1 MLAGL
6 RNDLIFSAKMH
17 APSTD
22 KPAVSTITSQLLEHG
37 HYARKQLFSKNA
49 IVKWS
54 HRRRFALA
62 RELAAAAAGGALLD
76 YGCGDGTFIAL
87 AHDLFR
93 EATGTDVDVEQLRD
107 CGRRLSA
114 APHVR
119 FASIAELRE
128 SGYTGYYDA
137 VVCMEVLEHCPSDVQ
152 PVVLADLA
160 RLVRPHGIVVISV
173 PIEIG
178 PTLAVKQV
186 VRAAA
191 AATGLAE
198 YESRERYRISEFMR
212 MLLARDTSQIERR
225 ATITINAAGDTMKYH
240 GHKGFNWRV
249 LARVIERTFVIE
261 RRLYSPVPITGP
273 WLNSQVWFVCRKR

>member
-1 MLAGL
+1 MHPP
-6 RNDLIFSAKMH
+6 SADR
-17 APSTD
+17 SSVT
-22 KPAVSTITSQLLEHG
+22 TTTSHLLEQG

-49 IVKWS
+49 IVAWS

-62 RELAAAAAGGALLD
+62 RELAAVAAGGALLD

-93 EATGTDVDVEQLRD
+93 ESTGTDVDVEQLRD

-114 APHVR
+114 VPDVR
-119 FASIAELRE
+119 FASLDQLRHPDCD
-128 SGYTGYYDA
+128 GRYDA
-137 VVCMEVLEHCPSDVQ
+137 VVCMEVLEHCPSDLQ
-152 PVVLADLA
+152 PHVLADLA
-160 RLVRPHGIVVISV
+160 RFVRSHGVVIISV

-178 PTLAVKQV
+178 PALAVKQA

-198 YESRERYRISEFMR
+198 YDSRERYRISEFMR
-212 MLLARDTSQIERR
+212 MLLARDTSQIERH
-225 ATITINAAGDTMKYH
+225 ATITINAHGDSVRYH
-240 GHKGFNWRV
+240 GHKGFNWRM
-249 LARVIERTFVIE
+249 LARVIESTFVIE
-261 RRLYSPVPITGP
+261 RRLYSPVPFTGP